1 MSEDINLM
9 IEKLYQNATRKIY
22 QVYDVFKDYFDEER
36 VDIQDI
42 ETLELF
48 KQRLS
53 NKVYSEVINRT
64 FILESNA
71 WNNTSEQDKEIIKA
85 LLNERVLSTFI
96 CSDETAFKYLFP
108 FLLEKYDT
116 SIYNETAY
124 IIVRFPE
131 VRVSNENDK
140 YVDIKELY
148 ARVKVNGE
156 GKIQGTFGLARA
168 DYPVSHIYAD
178 YAHSHIPGLTLEENQ
193 FKSPCLGSGPINRTI
208 CSLVEEGELSSWMLF
223 CRELDVY
230 VTVESLSGVP
240 HRKLENITGDK
251 KLRKIG
257 QQFSNF
263 RCVNYFKTFVR
274 HRNFP
279 REELKGFITY
289 LISKDTIKFSRSN
302 GTYYLGMGFKD
313 FIISVSNA
321 FIDYVNN
328 RTERTEYNKR
338 IFNISHLTYIDML
351 KPYVIKD
358 GIIYSMENRIGSLES
373 TLGLSG
379 RTLFKFKDSE
389 VKLNIYD
396 GTSRDEDNIVY
407 LLNPNFCEELLT
419 YLIIYLNYANSKK
432 YANSQIGFDKK
443 HIII

>member
-9 IEKLYQNATRKIY
+9 IEKLYQSATGKIH

-36 VDIQDI
+36 VDIQGI
-42 ETLELF
+42 ETLEQF
-48 KQRLS
+48 KQRLF
-53 NKVYSEVINRT
+53 NKVYSEIIGRV
-64 FILESNA
+64 FIFESST

-85 LLNERVLSTFI
+85 LLNERVLATFI

-108 FLLEKYDT
+108 FLLEKYGT
-116 SIYNETAY
+116 SIYNETVY
-124 IIVRFPE
+124 IIVHFPE
-131 VRVSNENDK
+131 VRVSNENDR

-168 DYPVSHIYAD
+168 DYPISHIYAD

-208 CSLVEEGELSSWMLF
+208 CSLVEEGDLSSWMLF

-230 VTVESLSGVP
+230 VTVESLSGIP
-240 HRKLENITGDK
+240 HRKLEHITGDK
-251 KLRKIG
+251 KLRKIE
-257 QQFSNF
+257 QHFSTF
-263 RCVNYFKTFVR
+263 RGRNYFRSFIR
-274 HRNFP
+274 YGNFP
-279 REELKGFITY
+279 REELKGFIIY
-289 LISKDTIKFSRSN
+289 LISKDIIKFSRSN

-328 RTERTEYNKR
+328 HVERTEYNKR
-338 IFNISHLTYIDML
+338 MFSIANLTYINML
-351 KPYVIKD
+351 KPYAIKD
-358 GIIYSMENRIGSLES
+358 GIIYSIENRTGSLEN
-373 TLGLSG
+373 TLALSG

-396 GTSRDEDNIVY
+396 DTSGDGNNTVY
-407 LLNPNFCEELLT
+407 LLDPNFCDELLT

>member
-1 MSEDINLM
+1 MSKDINLM
-9 IEKLYQNATRKIY
+9 IEELYQSATRKIY

-42 ETLELF
+42 KTLEQF
-48 KQRLS
+48 KQRLF
-53 NKVYSEVINRT
+53 NKDYYEVIDRLL
-64 FILESNA
+64 ILESNT
-71 WNNTSEQDKEIIKA
+71 WNNTSEQDKEIVKA
-85 LLNERVLSTFI
+85 LLDEKVLSTAI

-108 FLLEKYDT
+108 FLLEKYNT
-116 SIYNETAY
+116 SIHNETVN

-168 DYPVSHIYAD
+168 DYPISHIYAD
-178 YAHSHIPGLTLEENQ
+178 YAHSHISGLTLEEDQ
-193 FKSPCLGSGPINRTI
+193 FRSPCLGSGPINRTI
-208 CSLVEEGELSSWMLF
+208 CSLVEDGDLSSWMLF

-240 HRKLENITGDK
+240 HRKLEHITGDK
-251 KLRKIG
+251 KLRKIE
-257 QQFSNF
+257 QQFSSF
-263 RCVNYFKTFVR
+263 RCEGYFKTFVR
-274 HRNFP
+274 RNFP

-328 RTERTEYNKR
+328 RIERTEYNKR
-338 IFNISHLTYIDML
+338 VFSISNLTYIDML

-358 GIIYSMENRIGSLES
+358 GIIYSMENRTGSLES
-373 TLGLSG
+373 TLRLSG

-396 GTSRDEDNIVY
+396 DTSRDEDNTVY
-407 LLNPNFCEELLT
+407 LLNLNFCEELLT
-419 YLIIYLNYANSKK
+419 HLIIYLNYANSKK

-443 HIII
+443 HIVI

>member
-9 IEKLYQNATRKIY
+9 IEELYQSSTGKIH
-22 QVYDVFKDYFDEER
+22 QVYEVFKDYFDEER
-36 VDIQDI
+36 VDLQYA
-42 ETLELF
+42 ETLEQF
-48 KQRLS
+48 KRRLLH
-53 NKVYSEVINRT
+53 KVYSEVISRI
-64 FILESNA
+64 FIFESNT
-71 WNNTSEQDKEIIKA
+71 WNNTNEQDKEIIKA
-85 LLNERVLSTFI
+85 LLNERVLATFVG
-96 CSDETAFKYLFP
+96 SDETAFKYLFP
-108 FLLEKYDT
+108 FLLEKYST
-116 SIYNETAY
+116 SIYSEIAY
-124 IIVRFPE
+124 IMVRFPE

-148 ARVKVNGE
+148 ARVKVSGE

-168 DYPVSHIYAD
+168 DYPISHIYAD
-178 YAHSHIPGLTLEENQ
+178 YAHSHIPGITLEANQ

-208 CSLVEEGELSSWMLF
+208 CSLVEEGDLSSWMLF

-240 HRKLENITGDK
+240 HRKLEHITGDK
-251 KLRKIG
+251 KLRKID
-257 QQFSNF
+257 QQFSIY
-263 RCVNYFKTFVR
+263 RCRNYLKTFIR
-274 HRNFP
+274 HRNIP
-279 REELKGFITY
+279 REELKGFIIY
-289 LISKDTIKFSRSN
+289 LISKDIIKFSRSN
-302 GTYYLGMGFKD
+302 GAYYLGMGFKD
-313 FIISVSNA
+313 FIVSVSNA

-328 RTERTEYNKR
+328 YVERTENNK
-338 IFNISHLTYIDML
+338 IVFNISNLTSMDVL

-358 GIIYSMENRIGSLES
+358 GIIYSIENSTGSLES
-373 TLGLSG
+373 TLRLSG

-396 GTSRDEDNIVY
+396 DTYSSENNTVY
-407 LLNPNFCEELLT
+407 LLNPSFCEELLT